1 MCPVLAGP
9 LTFGTIDTGRPTRS
23 IATVAARHADKAD
36 RQTAH
41 SIGKGLALSSPGC
54 DPDGVPSPQEKSP
67 CIGAVR
73 ARATAL
79 WWRLNDAA
87 ATLYVGAASL
97 IGFEAL
103 ALVLGFTT
111 AWPIFI
117 PAAVG
122 LLGVIYVCRRWLKVA
137 LRGLHRQRR

>member
-1 MCPVLAGP
+1 M
-9 LTFGTIDTGRPTRS
+9 
-23 IATVAARHADKAD
+23 
-36 RQTAH
+36 
-41 SIGKGLALSSPGC
+41 
-54 DPDGVPSPQEKSP
+54 PSPPKKLP

-122 LLGVIYVCRRWLKVA
+122 LLGVIYVCRLWLKVA